1 MAWPGTRAAELLGVR
16 YPLVQAPMSGSDTP
30 ELAAAVSNAGG
41 LGSFGGARAQHE
53 ELRAAIRRIRELTD
67 RPFAINLFAWNAV
80 EIPDADAAAVVAALA
95 PLYDEL
101 GVVAPDVRL
110 PFDPQALLEEQ
121 LAVIAD
127 ERVPVFSFTF
137 GIPPLDDVRASG
149 AVLAGTATT
158 AAEAEALESA
168 GVDVVVA
175 QGSEAGG
182 HRGTFLHEFEDG
194 LIGSLAL
201 VPAVVDR
208 VSVPVLAAGGISDG
222 RGIAAALALGA
233 TGAQIGTIFLTCPE
247 SAASDLHKAM
257 VADRSRPTI
266 VTDRYTG
273 RPVRAFRTRIADE
286 LERAGVASL
295 PFLLQQ
301 VVTEPIRRAAAEQGR
316 ADLAIALAGQ
326 GPPRA
331 DAAGAADLLGA
342 LVAETE
348 QALDRLSDGP
358 AAQDRLER

>member
-1 MAWPGTRAAELLGVR
+1 
-16 YPLVQAPMSGSDTP
+16 MSGSDTP

-41 LGSFGGARAQHE
+41 LGSFGGARAQRE

-95 PLYDEL
+95 PLYEEL

-121 LAVIAD
+121 LAVIAE

-137 GIPPLDDVRASG
+137 GIPPLDEVRASG

-247 SAASDLHKAM
+247 SAASDVHKAM

-348 QALDRLSDGP
+348 QALARLSDGP

>member
-1 MAWPGTRAAELLGVR
+1 
-16 YPLVQAPMSGSDTP
+16 MSGSDTP

-41 LGSFGGARAQHE
+41 LGSFGGARAQRE

-95 PLYDEL
+95 PLYEEL
-101 GVVAPDVRL
+101 GVAAPDVRL
-110 PFDPQALLEEQ
+110 PFDPQALLEGQ
-121 LAVIAD
+121 LAVIAE

-182 HRGTFLHEFEDG
+182 HRGTFLHAFEDG

-233 TGAQIGTIFLTCPE
+233 ERAQIGTIFLTMPRE
-247 SAASDLHKAM
+247 RGA
-257 VADRSRPTI
+257 RRPQ
-266 VTDRYTG
+266 VNG
-273 RPVRAFRTRIADE
+273 RRPRPATTSPTATRAGRARHPDARPDE
-286 LERAGVASL
+286 LDRAGVASL
-295 PFLLQQ
+295 PYPAPAGLA
-301 VVTEPIRRAAAEQGR
+301 TAPITRHGRRAESRRPGVR
-316 ADLAIALAGQ
+316 ACRPGNPARRRSRSRR
-326 GPPRA
+326 PRSPRSSLRPSRRWPA
-331 DAAGAADLLGA
+331 SQ
-342 LVAETE
+342 T
-348 QALDRLSDGP
+348 GP